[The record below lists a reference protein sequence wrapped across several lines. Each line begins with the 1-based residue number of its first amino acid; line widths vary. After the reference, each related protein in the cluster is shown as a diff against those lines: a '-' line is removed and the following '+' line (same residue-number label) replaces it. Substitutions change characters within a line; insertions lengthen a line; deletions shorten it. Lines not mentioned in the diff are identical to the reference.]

1 MRAGVRSRKTRECE
15 HLGVGEGSAQS
26 LSVRGPA
33 EGDGIGAAGVRAVRG
48 VGAVAGRDGFLAAVM
63 DTIGGILA
71 TLTIPTDT
79 GGFQQ
84 LADWAASFGR
94 VLAFGIEGTGS
105 YGATLTSFL
114 RRNGHKVVEAGR
126 PDRRL
131 RRMNGKSD
139 TLDAENAARAVLAGF
154 ATATPKTADGEAEM
168 IRQLR
173 IAHDQAVE
181 QRAAA
186 MVTMKAILVHAPDT
200 LRQETAGKTQISLA
214 RHLSA
219 LRPWRLEEPED
230 ALRHTLRTLARRWQY
245 VDAEAKELTKMIGSL
260 VQRAAPQLLEPFG
273 IGVDTAAEILVVA
286 GDNPERIKSEAA
298 LAKLAG
304 IAPVPT
310 GSGMSSG
317 RHRINHGGHRQL
329 NAAIYRT
336 VIVRMRFH
344 QPTIH
349 YVARRT
355 AEGKTKREIIRCL
368 KRYVIREVYH
378 LIRPAPRTASAA
390 S

>member
-1 MRAGVRSRKTRECE
+1 MSTIEQVRSG
-15 HLGVGEGSAQS
+15 HVVIGVDTHKY
-26 LSVRGPA
+26 VHV
-33 EGDGIGAAGVRAVRG
+33 AAA
-48 VGAVAGRDGFLAAVM
+48 M
-63 DTIGGILA
+63 DTVGGIVG

-84 LADWAASFGR
+84 LLDWAGTFGQ

-114 RRNGHKVVEAGR
+114 RRSGHKVVEAGR

-139 TLDAENAARAVLAGF
+139 TLDAQNAARAVLAGL
-154 ATATPKTADGEAEM
+154 ATATPKSAEGEAEM
-168 IRQLR
+168 IRQLK

-181 QRAAA
+181 QRSSA
-186 MVTMKAILVHAPDT
+186 MVTMKAMLVHAPDD
-200 LRQETAGKTQISLA
+200 LRRQTARKSQ
-214 RHLSA
+214 SA
-219 LRPWRLEEPED
+219 LAKQLASLRPRDLTDPND
-230 ALRHTLRTLARRWQY
+230 ALRHALRALARRWQY
-245 VDAEAKELTKMIGSL
+245 LDAEAKDLTALIATL
-260 VQRAAPQLLEPFG
+260 VRRAAPQLLEPFG
-273 IGVDTAAEILVVA
+273 IGVDTAAEILIVA
-286 GDNPERIKSEAA
+286 GDNPERIHSEAA

-304 IAPVPT
+304 ISPVPT
-310 GSGMSSG
+310 GSGLTSG

-344 QPTIH
+344 QPTID

-355 AEGKTKREIIRCL
+355 AEGKTKR
-368 KRYVIREVYH
+368 
-378 LIRPAPRTASAA
+378 
-390 S
+390 